1 MAEDARFEDG
11 AERPLYLKAFDG
23 EELLVISALVQDA
36 VLAGGDMKWEPKAR
50 RLSFLINRFRWED
63 RGLSSG
69 RSGRFERVRALL
81 IFRDVLSVASQGLRQ
96 AEHDTVL
103 SVLSIG
109 WIAGEDGTGR
119 VEIILAGD
127 GTIAAEVECLDVT
140 LKDVTRPYLAPSG
153 KKPEHPA

>member
-1 MAEDARFEDG
+1 M
-11 AERPLYLKAFDG
+11 
-23 EELLVISALVQDA
+23 
-36 VLAGGDMKWEPKAR
+36 
-50 RLSFLINRFRWED
+50 
-63 RGLSSG
+63 
-69 RSGRFERVRALL
+69 